1 MPLTLLDA
9 SGYIFRAYHAL
20 PPLSAPDGTPVGAVY
35 GFCSMLLKLADS
47 LPQTR
52 ALAVFD
58 AGRQTFR
65 QEIYTDYK
73 AHRPPPP
80 ADLIPQFALVRE
92 AAAAFGL
99 PGVELPGFEADDL
112 LASYAKGVNDT
123 ISDIIIV
130 TSDKDMLQL
139 LRPGVRIYDPVKY
152 AFLSDD
158 DAVKKFGVPP
168 AKVPDVQA
176 LIGDAS
182 DNVPGVPGIG
192 VKTAAE
198 LILAYGDLEGVLAAA
213 ASGAITQTKRRQ
225 SLIDNA
231 ELARISYR
239 LVCLKDDT
247 PLPVAADAAPLLK
260 PDRER
265 FAAFLNKLGFRSLVA
280 RLGQPVQ
287 QTLFDDPAPTAPTIA
302 SVAISPDALIAK
314 AKLWGALAVHQG
326 ETGWEAALPDGTAY
340 TLNERPTLTDPAVCI
355 IGYDFKR
362 AGILP
367 AWGDDVMLM
376 AYAVEGASQ
385 SHALESL
392 ISRHAPDQQGAS
404 SLMTIWQI
412 LNTRLGERQAAA
424 VYATLEKPLL
434 PILARME
441 EAGIAVDKT
450 VLADLSQHYGNELT
464 RLEADIF
471 RLAGHPFNI
480 ASPKQLGVVL
490 FDEMGLPA
498 PKKSKTGQYQTGSD
512 VLEPLAEQGHA
523 IAAGVLEWRG
533 MAKLKGTYA
542 DALQEAIN
550 PATGRIHARFLQ
562 TVTATGRLSCAE
574 PNLQNIPIRTAEG
587 RKLRAAFVAP
597 PGTMLVSLD
606 YSQIELRLLAHCAAV
621 PALRQAIKDGADLHA
636 QTAQAVFG
644 TASPE
649 HRRRAKAVN
658 FGIIYGISAFG
669 LAQQLGVPK
678 AEAAGIIER
687 YFAAY
692 PEIKAWMDATIAAA
706 RNDGCVTTLFGRTVF
721 TPHIHDKNGA
731 LRQIAERAAV
741 NAPLQGSAADLL
753 RRAMVRLDT
762 ALHEQQLASR
772 LVLQVHDEL
781 ILECPDDE
789 AEVVTQ
795 LARKIMVGAA
805 LPLVS
810 LSVPLVVEAAA
821 GQTWGAA
828 HG

>member
-1 MPLTLLDA
+1 
-9 SGYIFRAYHAL
+9 
-20 PPLSAPDGTPVGAVY
+20 
-35 GFCSMLLKLADS
+35 
-47 LPQTR
+47 
-52 ALAVFD
+52 
-58 AGRQTFR
+58 
-65 QEIYTDYK
+65 
-73 AHRPPPP
+73 
-80 ADLIPQFALVRE
+80 
-92 AAAAFGL
+92 
-99 PGVELPGFEADDL
+99 
-112 LASYAKGVNDT
+112 
-123 ISDIIIV
+123 
-130 TSDKDMLQL
+130 
-139 LRPGVRIYDPVKY
+139 
-152 AFLSDD
+152 
-158 DAVKKFGVPP
+158 
-168 AKVPDVQA
+168 
-176 LIGDAS
+176 
-182 DNVPGVPGIG
+182 
-192 VKTAAE
+192 
-198 LILAYGDLEGVLAAA
+198 
-213 ASGAITQTKRRQ
+213 
-225 SLIDNA
+225 
-231 ELARISYR
+231 
-239 LVCLKDDT
+239 
-247 PLPVAADAAPLLK
+247 
-260 PDRER
+260 
-265 FAAFLNKLGFRSLVA
+265 
-280 RLGQPVQ
+280 
-287 QTLFDDPAPTAPTIA
+287 
-302 SVAISPDALIAK
+302 
-314 AKLWGALAVHQG
+314 
-326 ETGWEAALPDGTAY
+326 
-340 TLNERPTLTDPAVCI
+340 
-355 IGYDFKR
+355 
-362 AGILP
+362 
-367 AWGDDVMLM
+367 
-376 AYAVEGASQ
+376 
-385 SHALESL
+385 
-392 ISRHAPDQQGAS
+392 
-404 SLMTIWQI
+404 
-412 LNTRLGERQAAA
+412 
-424 VYATLEKPLL
+424 
-434 PILARME
+434 
-441 EAGIAVDKT
+441 
-450 VLADLSQHYGNELT
+450 
-464 RLEADIF
+464 
-471 RLAGHPFNI
+471 
-480 ASPKQLGVVL
+480 
-490 FDEMGLPA
+490 MGLPA

-542 DALQEAIN
+542 DALQDAIN
-550 PATGRIHARFLQ
+550 PATERIHARFLQ

-597 PGTMLVSLD
+597 PGKVLVSLD

-731 LRQIAERAAV
+731 LRQFAERAAV

-753 RRAMVRLDT
+753 RRAMVRLDA

-772 LVLQVHDEL
+772 LLLQVHHEL
-781 ILECPDDE
+781 IIECPDDE

>member
-47 LPQTR
+47 LPPTR

-65 QEIYTDYK
+65 QEIYQDYK

-80 ADLIPQFALVRE
+80 ADLVPQFALVRE

-99 PGVELPGFEADDL
+99 PVVELAGVEADDL
-112 LASYAKGVNDT
+112 LASYAKGA
-123 ISDIIIV
+123 SDIIIV

-139 LRPGVRIYDPVKY
+139 LRPGVRLYDPVKV

-198 LILAYGDLEGVLAAA
+198 LIQAYGDLEGVLAAA

-225 SLIDNA
+225 SLMDNA
-231 ELARISYR
+231 ELARVSLR
-239 LVCLKDDT
+239 LVRLKDDA

-265 FAAFLNKLGFRSLVA
+265 FAAFLTKMGFRSLLS

-287 QTLFDDPAPTAPTIA
+287 QNLFDDPSPVPAAPP
-302 SVAISPDALIAK
+302 VAAAAITPNALSAK
-314 AKLWGALAVHQG
+314 ALLWGALAVHQG

-340 TLNERPTLTDPAVCI
+340 TLNEPPTLSDPAVRI

-367 AWGDDVMLM
+367 GWGDDVMLM
-376 AYAVEGASQ
+376 AYAVEGTSQ
-385 SHALESL
+385 PHDREALTH
-392 ISRHAPDQQGAS
+392 RHAPGQHGAAA
-404 SLMTIWQI
+404 LMTVWQT

-441 EAGIAVDKT
+441 KAGIAVDKT

-480 ASPKQLGVVL
+480 ASPKQLGIVL
-490 FDEMGLPA
+490 FEEMNLPA

-523 IAAGVLEWRG
+523 IAAAVLEWRG

-550 PATGRIHARFLQ
+550 PDTGRIHARFLQ
-562 TVTATGRLSCAE
+562 TATATGRLSCAE

-587 RKLRAAFVAP
+587 RKLRAAFIAP
-597 PGTMLVSLD
+597 PGKVLVSLD

-621 PALRQAIKDGADLHA
+621 PALRQAIREGADLHA
-636 QTAQAVFG
+636 QTAEAVFG
-644 TASPE
+644 TSSPE

-692 PEIKAWMDATIAAA
+692 PEIKTWMEATIHTA
-706 RNDGCVTTLFGRTVF
+706 RQNGFIATLFGRTVF

-731 LRQIAERAAV
+731 LRQFAERAAV

-753 RRAMVRLDT
+753 RRAMVRLDR
-762 ALHEQQLASR
+762 ALQEQQLASR

-781 ILECPDDE
+781 ILECPRDE

>member
-1 MPLTLLDA
+1 
-9 SGYIFRAYHAL
+9 
-20 PPLSAPDGTPVGAVY
+20 
-35 GFCSMLLKLADS
+35 
-47 LPQTR
+47 
-52 ALAVFD
+52 
-58 AGRQTFR
+58 
-65 QEIYTDYK
+65 
-73 AHRPPPP
+73 
-80 ADLIPQFALVRE
+80 
-92 AAAAFGL
+92 
-99 PGVELPGFEADDL
+99 
-112 LASYAKGVNDT
+112 
-123 ISDIIIV
+123 
-130 TSDKDMLQL
+130 
-139 LRPGVRIYDPVKY
+139 
-152 AFLSDD
+152 
-158 DAVKKFGVPP
+158 
-168 AKVPDVQA
+168 
-176 LIGDAS
+176 
-182 DNVPGVPGIG
+182 
-192 VKTAAE
+192 
-198 LILAYGDLEGVLAAA
+198 
-213 ASGAITQTKRRQ
+213 
-225 SLIDNA
+225 
-231 ELARISYR
+231 
-239 LVCLKDDT
+239 LKDDT

-265 FAAFLNKLGFRSLVA
+265 FAAFLNKLGFRSLVS

-287 QTLFDDPAPTAPTIA
+287 QTLFDDPSPAPAASPVTTTAIT
-302 SVAISPDALIAK
+302 PDALRAK
-314 AKLWGALAVHQG
+314 AKLWGALVVHQG

-355 IGYDFKR
+355 IGHDFKR

-392 ISRHAPDQQGAS
+392 ISRHAPNQQGAS
-404 SLMTIWQI
+404 ALMTIWQI

-587 RKLRAAFVAP
+587 RKVRAAFVAP

-731 LRQIAERAAV
+731 LRQFAERAAV

-753 RRAMVRLDT
+753 RRAMVRLDA

-772 LVLQVHDEL
+772 LLLQVHDEL
-781 ILECPDDE
+781 IIECPDDE